1 MMLRIKETDDQKVY
15 VASDFHLGHN
25 PKWPV
30 PIWEMRGFKHTAEHD
45 AAVIESVNARVRPN
59 DILLYL
65 GDFCL
70 NTNMNQFESFLAAI
84 QCENIWSIWGNHNNP
99 HEKLVYRKIV
109 QAMLPHAAPDIEVYP
124 IKYKNLTYFGNY
136 VEAIINGQYCVLC
149 HYPITVWDHMKSGSW
164 MLCGHS
170 HCGYEPTTARSTNG
184 KILDCGW
191 DDYKKPL
198 SFDEIKTI
206 MDKKKIVG
214 AGHHMPD

>member
-1 MMLRIKETDDQKVY
+1 MLRIKETEEQKVY
-15 VASDFHLGHN
+15 VSTDFHLGHN

-30 PIWEMRGFKHTAEHD
+30 PIWEMRGFKSTGEHD
-45 AAVIESVNARVRPN
+45 TAVVDSVNAIVRSN

-70 NTNMNQFESFLAAI
+70 NTSIAQFDAFLDAI
-84 QCENIWSIWGNHNNP
+84 KCQNIRSIWGNHNNP
-99 HEKLVYRKIV
+99 HEKAIYRPIV
-109 QAMLPHAAPDIEVYP
+109 RGMLPHATPDIEVYP
-124 IKYKNLTYFGNY
+124 IGYKNLTYYGNY

-149 HYPITVWDHMKSGSW
+149 HYPLMVWNHMKNGAW

-170 HCGYEPTTARSTNG
+170 HCGYEPTTARATVG

-198 SFDEIKTI
+198 SFMEIQTI
-206 MDKKKIVG
+206 METKKIIS
-214 AGHHMPD
+214 AGHHRTEE